1 VSEGPDGSHRRLSR
15 RSLVRGAFWA
25 LAAPA
30 AAAFAWMVSRQS
42 RAWRQSRVVTIP
54 GDVREAVAFV
64 DDVIVCRGDGAVRVF
79 AARCTHLGCR
89 IARVSDGLLVCP
101 CHGSKFR
108 TDGSVAAGP
117 ASRPLDLLPHQIDR
131 RTGALTVHVS

>member
-1 VSEGPDGSHRRLSR
+1 MSR
-15 RSLVRGAFWA
+15 RSVVRGVFWA

-30 AAAFAWMVSRQS
+30 VAAFTWMVSRQS
-42 RAWRQSRVVTIP
+42 RAWRQPRQVTIP
-54 GDVREAVAFV
+54 GASREPVAFV
-64 DDVIVCRGDGAVRVF
+64 DDVIVCRGESDVKVF

-89 IARVSDGLLVCP
+89 ISRVSDGLLVCP

-117 ASRPLDLLPHQIDR
+117 AARPLDRLPHHVDP
-131 RTGALTVHVS
+131 RTGALIVHVS

>member
-1 VSEGPDGSHRRLSR
+1 V
-15 RSLVRGAFWA
+15 LVRGAFWA

-30 AAAFAWMVSRQS
+30 ITACAWMVSRQS

-54 GDVREAVAFV
+54 GDMREAVAFV

-117 ASRPLDLLPHQIDR
+117 ASRPLDLLPHQVDP

>member
-1 VSEGPDGSHRRLSR
+1 
-15 RSLVRGAFWA
+15 
-25 LAAPA
+25 
-30 AAAFAWMVSRQS
+30 
-42 RAWRQSRVVTIP
+42 VTIP
-54 GDVREAVAFV
+54 VDVREAVAFV

-108 TDGSVAAGP
+108 TDGSVASGP
-117 ASRPLDLLPHQIDR
+117 ASRPLDVLPYRTDP
-131 RTGALTVHVS
+131 RTGVLTVHAS